1 MAFFTELEQVLKKFV
16 WKHKR
21 SRIAKT
27 VLRQKNRAGGI
38 ILPDLRLSYKATV
51 IKTIWYWHENRHIEQ
66 WKGIEDPQ
74 TYGQLI

>member
-27 VLRQKNRAGGI
+27 VLRQKNRARGI

-51 IKTIWYWHENRHIEQ
+51 IKTIWYWHENRHIDQ

-74 TYGQLI
+74 TYGQLT